1 MRDGGGLV
9 LTAALVAEVVADTAD
24 GSRGRRGSGY
34 LVTPGRVLTA
44 AHIVGGAS
52 GVRVRFQADRSDER
66 VVEARIAW
74 MHQGID
80 IAVLAIEDTAGDTAP
95 VSYGR
100 LGEQDVVVRCTAL
113 GFPRFKLR
121 TDEDGSRFRDAEH
134 LQASCAA
141 LSNRREG
148 TLDLSVDS
156 PPPDGWEGMS
166 GAAVFSSRHLI
177 GVVTR
182 HHLSDG
188 PGRIAAGRVDRWAQA
203 LTPGELDKLEEVLKT
218 RLRPPMLPDVIPPT
232 PQDLRQESY
241 RAYLGD
247 FAPTDLKDRRSEL
260 ASLVEFC
267 GGSEPYL
274 WIQGPPW
281 AGKTALVA
289 WFALHPPRGVIP
301 VWHFV
306 TARYAGQADS
316 RSYFEALL
324 DQLAAIAGREP
335 SVRSTSP
342 AHGGELSL
350 LLRQAAERA
359 HGDGRTLLLVVD
371 GLDED
376 QSLQPTGSGPSIAS
390 LLPERLPP
398 GVRLLVTSR
407 PGPGVP
413 ADVAGNHPLRTCRV
427 LSLTANAAA
436 LHTEHEARHELR
448 TALSSAGTE
457 RDLVA
462 LFTAAGG
469 PLKVEDL
476 CGLTGEPEFAL
487 RHLLDSRFGRILQ
500 RSGSV
505 PKEPSGD
512 STDLARSDRG
522 HVLAH
527 ETLLVV
533 ARREFGQDLAPY
545 RERLHAWAA
554 AYARQGWPSTTP
566 AYLLQPYGR
575 MAAALTGPENV
586 RLAVAL
592 ATDPA
597 RHARLHAAT
606 QNDAACLAEIAAVHD
621 NVRRSGT
628 EDLNALTTLAVAGDL
643 LARRNEE
650 LHLDAPAVY
659 GRLGRVRFATGLAR
673 SVFHPLNRGIA
684 LAKLARAVAESGDRR
699 AVGLA
704 EEAVRLIDAE
714 LGGLH
719 PRTATHSWWRAKGIQ
734 AGALAAT
741 GQAEQAVLLLSELPR
756 PSTSEDATGLV
767 TAVTLA
773 AEFVRDAEAMDGPLR
788 AAEGILDEVDH
799 RVVRAELLAGIAQ
812 AWADCNRPQER
823 DRVHDTLL
831 DLVRSAP
838 AHHRFVP
845 VAVNA
850 LRPTRPEA
858 AQQLLARALG
868 EGTTRA
874 PGRFA
879 RTPEIVYA
887 LVATRSMDEVQRL
900 LQKTGRGDAPLPGS
914 PETFDERA
922 IAEYLAEG
930 WAREGG
936 TEAAWNA
943 LAATWSG
950 GAPYEGG
957 GAATVAGLLAE
968 AGRSEEAEAWLAT
981 ATDIPRKA
989 AAEALSALALHHV
1002 ANAPERALRLLE
1014 LAVHGFPGRRRELS
1028 LYQQNQF
1035 VELAA
1040 GMASAG
1046 RRHDAERL
1054 VAALTDKAV
1063 QARGW
1068 SVVSLAVRPVSR
1080 LRALRFARRALSL
1093 LPENVDSGESP
1104 GAGTAVAQALM
1115 RAGAVRSALR
1125 VFTEHAPTSA
1135 RSESFMCRMRIRL
1148 IPALWAHDPRAAGR
1162 MADEVL
1168 RSLTEDEDEFVLVA
1182 ELLAAIGHRDAAR
1195 ASAVTELLTER
1206 SPRSYRFYL
1215 DRSRQRWRPAF
1226 RYPTPHWVDLMLACL
1241 LEATTDPDHARR
1253 DHLDP
1258 LADEHGD
1265 ARIPAPQAGAFALAY
1280 TALDDHDAAAAQ
1292 AGRSRGEIGRAEV
1305 RARLAA
1311 YAACL
1316 PTDAAAPL
1324 FEGWDDVLPLFH
1336 RLTSLLLPPPS
1347 GPDIPRAQ
1355 ALLTEA
1361 LTAEGWHHAVP
1372 VLTHLAPEALLRAG
1386 EMVLAEL
1393 DGRRQD
1399 TVPEGVGTEG

>member
-1 MRDGGGLV
+1 V
-9 LTAALVAEVVADTAD
+9 LTAALVAEVIAGTAD

-44 AHIVGGAS
+44 AHVVGGAS
-52 GVRVRFQADRSDER
+52 GVRVRFQADLPDER
-66 VVEARIAW
+66 LVEARVAW

-80 IAVLAIEDTAGDTAP
+80 IAVLAIEDTAADTAA

-134 LQASCAA
+134 VRASCAV

-148 TLDLSVDS
+148 TLDLRVDS

-166 GAAVFSSRHLI
+166 GAAVFSGRHLI

-188 PGRIAAGRVDRWAQA
+188 PGRIAAGRVDRWAQV
-203 LTPGELDKLEEVLKT
+203 LTPGELEELERALQT
-218 RLRPPMLPDVIPPT
+218 RLRPQVLPDVIPPT
-232 PQDLRQESY
+232 PQDLLQESY
-241 RAYLGD
+241 RAYLGG
-247 FAPTDLKDRRSEL
+247 FAPPDLKDRRSEL

-281 AGKTALVA
+281 AGKTALAA
-289 WFALHPPRGVIP
+289 WFALHPPRGVVP
-301 VWHFV
+301 VWYFV

-316 RSYFEALL
+316 RSYSEALV
-324 DQLAAIAGREP
+324 DQLAAVAGREP
-335 SVRSTSP
+335 SVRPTSP
-342 AHGGELSL
+342 AHSGERSL

-359 HGDGRTLLLVVD
+359 QENGRTLLIVVD

-376 QSLQPTGSGPSIAS
+376 QSLQPTGAGPSIAS

-398 GVRLLVTSR
+398 GVRVLVTSR

-413 ADVAGNHPLRTCRV
+413 ADVTGSHPLRTCRV
-427 LSLTANAAA
+427 LPLTANTAA

-448 TALSSAGTE
+448 TALSGAGTE

-462 LFTAAGG
+462 LFTAASG
-469 PLKVEDL
+469 PLTVQDL
-476 CGLTGEPEFAL
+476 CALTDEPEFAL
-487 RHLLDSRFGRILQ
+487 RHLLDSRFGRIL
-500 RSGSV
+500 RRGGSV
-505 PKEPSGD
+505 PNGPSGD
-512 STDLARSDRG
+512 STDLVTSDRG
-522 HVLAH
+522 YVLAH
-527 ETLLVV
+527 ETLLAV
-533 ARREFGQDLAPY
+533 ARREFGQDLAPH
-545 RERLHAWAA
+545 RERLHRWAA
-554 AYARQGWPSTTP
+554 SYARQGWPANTP

-575 MAAALTGPENV
+575 MTATLPGPENV

-592 ATDPA
+592 ATDTA

-621 NVRRSGT
+621 SVRRSGT
-628 EDLNALTTLAVAGDL
+628 EDLNALTALAVAGDL
-643 LARRNEE
+643 VARRNEE
-650 LHLDAPAVY
+650 LHLDLPAVY
-659 GRLGRVRFATGLAR
+659 GRLGRIRFATGLAR

-684 LAKLARAVAESGDRR
+684 LAKLARAVADSGDRR

-704 EEAVRLIDAE
+704 EEAVRLIDGE

-719 PRTATHSWWRAKGIQ
+719 PRTATQSWWRAKGIE

-741 GQAEQAVLLLSELPR
+741 GQKERAVLLLSELPR
-756 PSTSEDATGLV
+756 PTTSDDATGLAI
-767 TAVTLA
+767 AVAVA
-773 AEFVRDAEAMDGPLR
+773 AELVRDADAMDGPLR
-788 AAEGILDEVDH
+788 AAEAVLGEVVH
-799 RVVRAELLAGIAQ
+799 RAARAHLLAGIAQ
-812 AWADCNRPQER
+812 AWADCGRPQER
-823 DRVHDTLL
+823 ERVHDMLL
-831 DLVRSAP
+831 DLVGSP
-838 AHHRFVP
+838 PTDHRFVP
-845 VAVNA
+845 VAVDA
-850 LRPTRPEA
+850 LRHTRPEA
-858 AQQLLARALG
+858 ARKLLARALG
-868 EGTTRA
+868 EDGPRA
-874 PGRFA
+874 PGWFGRA
-879 RTPEIVYA
+879 PDTVYA
-887 LVATRSMDEVQRL
+887 LVATRSMEEVRRL
-900 LQKTGRGDAPLPGS
+900 LRERERGDAPPPGS
-914 PETFDERA
+914 PEMFEERA
-922 IAEYLAEG
+922 IAEHLAAG
-930 WAREGG
+930 WAREGA

-950 GAPYEGG
+950 GVPYEGG
-957 GAATVAGLLAE
+957 GAAPVARLLAE
-968 AGRSEEAEAWLAT
+968 AGRSEEAEVWLAT

-1002 ANAPERALRLLE
+1002 TGDPERALRLLE
-1014 LAVHGFPGRRRELS
+1014 LAVHGFPGQRRELS

-1040 GMASAG
+1040 GMASVG

-1068 SVVSLAVRPVSR
+1068 SVVSLAVRPQSR
-1080 LRALRFARRALSL
+1080 LRALRLARRAASL

-1104 GAGTAVAQALM
+1104 GAATAVAQALIG
-1115 RAGAVRSALR
+1115 AGAVRSALR
-1125 VFTEHAPTSA
+1125 VFAEHAPTSA
-1135 RSESFMCRMRIRL
+1135 RSESYMCRMRIRL
-1148 IPALWAHDPRAAGR
+1148 LPALWAHDPRAAGR

-1182 ELLAAIGHRDAAR
+1182 ELLAAIGTRDAAR
-1195 ASAVTELLTER
+1195 ASAVTALLAER
-1206 SPRSYRFYL
+1206 SPCSYRFYL
-1215 DRSRQRWRPAF
+1215 DRSRRRWQPAF
-1226 RYPTPHWVDLMLACL
+1226 GYHTPHWVDLMLACL
-1241 LEATTDPDHARR
+1241 LNATTDPDHARR
-1253 DHLDP
+1253 DYLDA

-1265 ARIPAPQAGAFALAY
+1265 AWLPAPQAGAFSLAYAALA
-1280 TALDDHDAAAAQ
+1280 DHDTAAVQ
-1292 AGRSRGEIGRAEV
+1292 ARRSRGGIGRAEV

-1324 FEGWDDVLPLFH
+1324 FEGWDDILPLFH
-1336 RLTSLLLPPPS
+1336 RLTSLLLPPS
-1347 GPDIPRAQ
+1347 EGPDIPRAK
-1355 ALLTEA
+1355 ALLAEA
-1361 LTAEGWHHAVP
+1361 LTADGWHHAVP
-1372 VLTHLAPEALLRAG
+1372 VLRHLAPEALLRAG
-1386 EMVLAEL
+1386 EMVLGEL
-1393 DGRRQD
+1393 NGRRQD
-1399 TVPEGVGTEG
+1399 AVPERVGTRG